1 MKISAHIGRVCALA
15 LVAAALAAPA
25 AFADIDDVRGR
36 PDGFQPQL
44 QAPEARDQQAPLA
57 GGRGVPDGYQ
67 PQLRGDQPS
76 SVTSAEPREVP
87 VQGVQGFDWADAG
100 VGAAVAFG
108 AMLLGADA
116 LLAGRSRR
124 RVAHP

>member
-1 MKISAHIGRVCALA
+1 MAR
-15 LVAAALAAPA
+15 
-25 AFADIDDVRGR
+25 ADHERAGPDDVRGR

-44 QAPEARDQQAPLA
+44 QAPDSAGDRD
-57 GGRGVPDGYQ
+57 VPDGYQ
-67 PQLRGDQPS
+67 PQLRDDQSS
-76 SVTSAEPREVP
+76 SVTSAEPREVS

-108 AMLLGADA
+108 AMLLGAGA
-116 LLAGRSRR
+116 VLAGRSRR